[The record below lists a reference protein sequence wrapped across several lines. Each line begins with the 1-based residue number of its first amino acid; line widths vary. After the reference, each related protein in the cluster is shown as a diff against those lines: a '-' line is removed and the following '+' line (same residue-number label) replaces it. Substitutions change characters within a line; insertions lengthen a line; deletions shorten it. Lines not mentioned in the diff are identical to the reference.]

1 MFSHA
6 IKYHMI
12 VDNEVHVLYG
22 QLQYVLKLKLPEF
35 ATNSAKIYLIAFI
48 RPCNT
53 GGLDATI
60 TRAYFDSMGRIGVAD
75 LTCFVA
81 TVGRVPMGE
90 GRYGVVDRSTEE
102 AWPSVY
108 EDFPRQVATGSGQDD

>member
-1 MFSHA
+1 
-6 IKYHMI
+6 MI
-12 VDNEVHVLYG
+12 VDNELHVLYG
-22 QLQYVLKLKLPEF
+22 QLQYVLKFKLPEF
-35 ATNSAKIYLIAFI
+35 AANSAKIYLIAFI
-48 RPCNT
+48 RPCKRD
-53 GGLDATI
+53 GVDATT
-60 TRAYFDSMGRIGVAD
+60 TRAYFDDMGRIGVAD

-108 EDFPRQVATGSGQDD
+108 EDFPQQVPMGSGADE